1 MITYDRQYRNRLHT
15 TLRWFFGRC
24 PATAPDSAGYYPDS
38 FTRDATAAALLS
50 ASSRRRNI
58 KTAGRKCRLA
68 CVAGLA
74 IVLAAL
80 IAPSVPVAAQDGAT
94 AAAFVYLPAIQF
106 GRAWFT
112 EAELEAAQVANGFD
126 PATAAMHTNC
136 RLDPSSQPPAVIR
149 YASCNQFYV
158 DGTPTEEA
166 GTPLWFYWK
175 NYYDPAVSSVL
186 IGSAA
191 GSDAQ

>member
-1 MITYDRQYRNRLHT
+1 MMITYDRAIRILLHH
-15 TLRWFFGRC
+15 TLRRCCGRVD
-24 PATAPDSAGYYPDS
+24 PAANGAGYNADAQP
-38 FTRDATAAALLS
+38 RDATAAALLG
-50 ASSRRRNI
+50 ASSSRRNI
-58 KTAGRKCRLA
+58 KATGRKRRLA
-68 CVAGLA
+68 ALAGLV
-74 IVLAAL
+74 IVLGAL
-80 IAPSVPVAAQDGAT
+80 IAPSVPVQAQDDAT
-94 AAAFVYLPAIQF
+94 AAAFVYLPAIVT

-126 PATAAMHTNC
+126 PEVAAMHTNC

-149 YASCNQFYV
+149 FASCNQYYV